1 MDGGYENLFINLK
14 RERIS
19 PQNIVS
25 LLEKHGVYQNNT
37 DIGFF
42 SKGTDYVDYYI
53 WRAVFKCW
61 L

>member
-1 MDGGYENLFINLK
+1 MDGGYESLFIKLK
-14 RERIS
+14 RERIC

-42 SKGTDYVDYYI
+42 
-53 WRAVFKCW
+53 
-61 L
+61 